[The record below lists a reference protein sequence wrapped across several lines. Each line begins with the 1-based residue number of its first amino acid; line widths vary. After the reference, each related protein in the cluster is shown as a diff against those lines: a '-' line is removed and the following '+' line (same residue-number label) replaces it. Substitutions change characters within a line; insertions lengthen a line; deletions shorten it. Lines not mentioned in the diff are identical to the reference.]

1 MADTYTVERSR
12 TIDAPAD
19 QVYALIEDFRSW
31 PRWSPWEDVDPDLQR
46 SYSGPP
52 AGPGAVYAWSGNRKA
67 GAGRMEIVAAE
78 RPTLV
83 EIALDFDKP
92 FKSSNRTSFVLTPQG
107 DRTEVLWR
115 MVGPR
120 PLLMKVFGLFF
131 SMEKLVG
138 GDFEKGLDRLAA
150 AARPATGP

>member
-19 QVYALIEDFRSW
+19 RVYALIEDFRSW

-67 GAGRMEIVAAE
+67 GAGRMEIMAAE
-78 RPTLV
+78 RPALV

-138 GDFEKGLDRLAA
+138 GDFETGLDRLAA